1 MRKIINGE
9 PHVVHHECSLECKGQ
24 AMTLSELHDFAVK
37 TLKQEY
43 EMSSNTVMI
52 PSEDRKS
59 AADLCLV
66 ASGKII
72 NIKVLYS
79 DTLKID
85 LSQIDTTAMIDRYY
99 LYGEI
104 PRLTV
109 ASAWCFDSEGG
120 KPEISGGSFCF
131 RYYSISLIPGEENH
145 PLPEI
150 LNPMQL
156 AAKYAEAWKALDA
169 DIIEPYLDKDFHYS
183 SDWVFDVMPSRYE
196 FMKYFRGKLNT
207 IRKRP
212 NIITVRP
219 AINQQSGQVGVIL
232 RQGTTEPVIILLE
245 TKDGRIQYATMKGF
259 EPKPGDNI

>member
-99 LYGEI
+99 LYGQLPWSGQRIDFGAGCISLQAYGREAF
-104 PRLTV
+104 PRLCQLHRR
-109 ASAWCFDSEGG
+109 AAQQR
-120 KPEISGGSFCF
+120 GGS
-131 RYYSISLIPGEENH
+131 
-145 PLPEI
+145 
-150 LNPMQL
+150 
-156 AAKYAEAWKALDA
+156 AAHHQGY
-169 DIIEPYLDKDFHYS
+169 
-183 SDWVFDVMPSRYE
+183 R
-196 FMKYFRGKLNT
+196 RG
-207 IRKRP
+207 
-212 NIITVRP
+212 
-219 AINQQSGQVGVIL
+219 
-232 RQGTTEPVIILLE
+232 
-245 TKDGRIQYATMKGF
+245 GRG
-259 EPKPGDNI
+259 